1 MSSEGN
7 EGVDNHPVS
16 GQRWMLTIIGARQM
30 MRNKS
35 PERGDR
41 FLRAGIYQT
50 VWVVDRFLEK
60 SGMPLHVRVSRED
73 RPSKILVIA
82 VTVLDDIRQFR
93 RLSEKP

>member
-7 EGVDNHPVS
+7 EGVDNRPVS
-16 GQRWMLTIIGARQM
+16 GQRWMLTMIGARQM
-30 MRNKS
+30 MRRNP
-35 PERGDR
+35 PEPGDR
-41 FLRAGIYQT
+41 FIRAGLYPT
-50 VWVVDRFLEK
+50 VWVVDRFVEK